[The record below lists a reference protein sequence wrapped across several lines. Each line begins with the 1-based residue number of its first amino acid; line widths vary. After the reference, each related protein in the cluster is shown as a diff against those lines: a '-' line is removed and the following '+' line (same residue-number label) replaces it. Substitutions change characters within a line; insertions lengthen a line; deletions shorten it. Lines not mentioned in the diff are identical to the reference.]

1 MFISWAYNIYMVSTT
16 PILDFKQRYK
26 EHARFKTLA
35 PRMYTNTLYTIW
47 SRTQKSSNLEYP
59 EYLTNGIDGLVK
71 YHTISLTST
80 FLRALFK
87 RTVQQEV
94 GKHTL

>member
-35 PRMYTNTLYTIW
+35 PRMYTNARYTIW
-47 SRTQKSSNLEYP
+47 TRTQKVQIWN
-59 EYLTNGIDGLVK
+59 TQ
-71 YHTISLTST
+71 ST
-80 FLRALFK
+80 WGMA
-87 RTVQQEV
+87 
-94 GKHTL
+94 